1 MSGDLDEVLGLG
13 HLRGDGTEPEQHERG
28 GQQPRHPHHVVE
40 PQVAATRHQPLLVT
54 LLAPHLQTSQYLGV
68 GHCCGA
74 LIGVTLV
81 WWKGQRAGHCVDTGP
96 LLATADHPHCVPCI
110 IH

>member
-13 HLRGDGTEPEQHERG
+13 HLRGDGAEPEQHERG
-28 GQQPRHPHHVVE
+28 GQQPRHPQHVVE
-40 PQVAATRHQPLLVT
+40 PQVAAPRHQP
-54 LLAPHLQTSQYLGV
+54 APHLQGPQLAAHPP

-81 WWKGQRAGHCVDTGP
+81 W
-96 LLATADHPHCVPCI
+96 
-110 IH
+110 

>member
-1 MSGDLDEVLGLG
+1 MLGDLDEVLGLG
-13 HLRGDGTEPEQHERG
+13 HLRGDGAEPEQHERG

-40 PQVAATRHQPLLVT
+40 PQVAAPRHLQGPLL
-54 LLAPHLQTSQYLGV
+54 AAHLP

-81 WWKGQRAGHCVDTGP
+81 WWKGQSWALCGHWPTPAHG
-96 LLATADHPHCVPCI
+96 
-110 IH
+110 

>member
-1 MSGDLDEVLGLG
+1 MQSSSDVLGDLDEVLGLG
-13 HLRGDGTEPEQHERG
+13 HLRGDGAEPEQHERG

-40 PQVAATRHQPLLVT
+40 PQVAAPRHQP
-54 LLAPHLQTSQYLGV
+54 APHLQGPLLAAHLQYIGP

-81 WWKGQRAGHCVDTGP
+81 WWKGQSWALCRHRPTPGHG
-96 LLATADHPHCVPCI
+96 
-110 IH
+110 